1 MSRLAALRASCRGMT
16 TPKQFLYVIRPTRPA
31 MLVEGPDARET
42 AVVDAHFAY
51 LRRLVAEGVVLMAGR
66 TIDTG
71 ERTFG
76 LVVLQADSEDEARA
90 RMRDDPAV
98 AQGVMQAELYPYRV
112 ALWSATGP

>member
-1 MSRLAALRASCRGMT
+1 MSTS
-16 TPKQFLYVIRPTRPA
+16 KQFLYVIRPTRPA

-66 TIDTG
+66 TVETG

-76 LVVLQADSEDEARA
+76 LVVLQAGSEDAARA
-90 RMRDDPAV
+90 LMRADPAV
-98 AQGVMQAELYPYRV
+98 AGGVMQAELYPYRV